1 MEHTKTQQE
10 RMDDFNDHEVMDAIL
25 GAKRINFS
33 GLAEAVYVTPEM
45 AELFL
50 KYNTKNRRIS
60 KVVNER
66 YARIMESGNW
76 RFNGE
81 PIIFSDRGVLLDG
94 QNRLTAIVRNG
105 MTIPMMIVYGI
116 KEETFSSIDQGSKR
130 TAGQVLNILECKRSN
145 TLAAALRIA
154 YIYFDIDPS
163 LSCSSVPYVHNQA
176 LLNFLELHP
185 EIKSSVAKVATGGRL
200 CSSSIL
206 AFCHFVFAGKSQKA
220 ADLFFKQLL
229 RGEDLHAGHPVL
241 ALRSRLFRNR
251 NGRAAISARELIALI
266 FKAWNYC
273 RNAQNI
279 KNLTWHSDDAFPEVI

>member
-1 MEHTKTQQE
+1 MEHTHNEQE
-10 RMDDFNDHEVMDAIL
+10 RAEDFKDHEVMDAIL
-25 GAKRINFS
+25 GAKRINFN
-33 GLAEAVYVTPEM
+33 GLTEAVHVTPEM

-50 KYNTKNRRIS
+50 RYNTKNRRIS

-66 YARIMESGNW
+66 YARIMESRNW
-76 RFNGE
+76 KFNGE

-94 QNRLTAIVRNG
+94 QNRLKAISMSG
-105 MTIPMMIVYGI
+105 ITIPMMIVYGI
-116 KEETFSSIDQGSKR
+116 KEENFSSIDQGSKR

-163 LSCSSVPYVHNQA
+163 LSCSSVPYVYNEA
-176 LLNFLELHP
+176 LLNFLKLHP
-185 EIKSSVAKVATGGRL
+185 EIKNSIAKVATGGRL
-200 CSSSIL
+200 CSSSVL

-229 RGEDLHAGHPVL
+229 CGEDLHAGHPVL
-241 ALRSRLFRNR
+241 ALRNRLFRNTNR
-251 NGRAAISARELIALI
+251 RADIPARELIALI

-273 RNAQNI
+273 RKMQNI
-279 KNLTWHSDDAFPEVI
+279 KNLTWHPDDAFPEVI